1 MADTTKRII
10 YPNDDGGVSIVVPSP
25 NTSLSL
31 AEIEARVVPTGK
43 SRQTVD
49 VSEIPSD
56 RTYRDAW
63 TYVVLVLVQQAQQMY
78 KQ

>member
-1 MADTTKRII
+1 MADITKRII
-10 YPNDDGGVSIVVPSP
+10 YPNDEGGVSIVVPSP

-49 VSEIPSD
+49 VTDIPSD

-63 TYVVLVLVQQAQQMY
+63 TYEES
-78 KQ
+78 

>member
-1 MADTTKRII
+1 MADITKRII
-10 YPNDDGGVSIVVPSP
+10 YPNDEGGVSIVVPSP

-31 AEIEARVVPTGK
+31 AEFEARVVPTGK

-49 VSEIPSD
+49 VTDIPTD

-63 TYVVLVLVQQAQQMY
+63 TYEES
-78 KQ
+78 

>member
-1 MADTTKRII
+1 MADITKRII
-10 YPNDDGGVSIVVPSP
+10 YPNDEGGVSIVVPSP

-43 SRQTVD
+43 PRQTVN
-49 VSEIPSD
+49 VSDIPSD

-63 TYVVLVLVQQAQQMY
+63 TYVES
-78 KQ
+78 

>member
-10 YPNDDGGVSIVVPSP
+10 YPNDEGGVSIVVPSP

-31 AEIEARVVPTGK
+31 AEIEARVVPSGK
-43 SRQTVD
+43 SRQTVNATD
-49 VSEIPSD
+49 IPSD

-63 TYVVLVLVQQAQQMY
+63 TYEES
-78 KQ
+78 

>member
-1 MADTTKRII
+1 MADTTKRTI
-10 YPNDDGGVSIVVPSP
+10 YPNDEGGVSIVVPSP

-63 TYVVLVLVQQAQQMY
+63 TYEES
-78 KQ
+78 

>member
-10 YPNDDGGVSIVVPSP
+10 YPNDEGGVSIVVPSP

-43 SRQTVD
+43 PRQTVN
-49 VSEIPSD
+49 VSDIPSD

-63 TYVVLVLVQQAQQMY
+63 TYEES
-78 KQ
+78 

>member
-1 MADTTKRII
+1 MADITKRII
-10 YPNDDGGVSIVVPSP
+10 YPNDEGGESIVVPSP

-49 VSEIPSD
+49 VTDIPTD

-63 TYVVLVLVQQAQQMY
+63 TYEES
-78 KQ
+78 

>member
-10 YPNDDGGVSIVVPSP
+10 YPNDEGGVSIVVPSP

-49 VSEIPSD
+49 VTDIPTD

-63 TYVVLVLVQQAQQMY
+63 TYEES
-78 KQ
+78 

>member
-1 MADTTKRII
+1 M
-10 YPNDDGGVSIVVPSP
+10 SIVVPSP

-43 SRQTVD
+43 SRQSVD

-63 TYVVLVLVQQAQQMY
+63 TYVES
-78 KQ
+78 

>member
-10 YPNDDGGVSIVVPSP
+10 YPNDEGGVSIVVPSP

-31 AEIEARVVPTGK
+31 AEIEARVVPSGK
-43 SRQTVD
+43 SRQTVNSTD
-49 VSEIPSD
+49 IPSD

-63 TYVVLVLVQQAQQMY
+63 TYEES
-78 KQ
+78 

>member
-10 YPNDDGGVSIVVPSP
+10 YPNDEGGVSIVVPSP

-49 VSEIPSD
+49 VTDIPSD

-63 TYVVLVLVQQAQQMY
+63 TYEES
-78 KQ
+78 

>member
-10 YPNDDGGVSIVVPSP
+10 YPNDEGGVSIVVPSP

-31 AEIEARVVPTGK
+31 AEIEARVVPSGK
-43 SRQTVD
+43 PSQTVNATD
-49 VSEIPSD
+49 IPSD

-63 TYVVLVLVQQAQQMY
+63 TYEES
-78 KQ
+78 

>member
-10 YPNDDGGVSIVVPSP
+10 YPNDDGGVSIVVPST

-63 TYVVLVLVQQAQQMY
+63 TYVES
-78 KQ
+78 

>member
-1 MADTTKRII
+1 MADITKRII
-10 YPNDDGGVSIVVPSP
+10 YPNDEGGVSIVVPSP
-25 NTSLSL
+25 NTTLSL

-49 VSEIPSD
+49 VTDIPSD

-63 TYVVLVLVQQAQQMY
+63 TYEES
-78 KQ
+78 

>member
-1 MADTTKRII
+1 MADITKRII
-10 YPNDDGGVSIVVPSP
+10 YLNDEGGVSIVVPSP
-25 NTSLSL
+25 NTTLSL

-49 VSEIPSD
+49 VTDIPSD

-63 TYVVLVLVQQAQQMY
+63 TYEES
-78 KQ
+78 

>member
-10 YPNDDGGVSIVVPSP
+10 YPNDEGGVSIVVPSP

-43 SRQTVD
+43 PRQTVN
-49 VSEIPSD
+49 VSDIPSD

-63 TYVVLVLVQQAQQMY
+63 TYVEN
-78 KQ
+78 

>member
-1 MADTTKRII
+1 MADFTKRII
-10 YPNDDGGVSIVVPSP
+10 YPNDEGGVSIVVPSP
-25 NTSLSL
+25 NTTLSL

-49 VSEIPSD
+49 VTDIPTD

-63 TYVVLVLVQQAQQMY
+63 TYEES
-78 KQ
+78 

>member
-1 MADTTKRII
+1 MADITKRII
-10 YPNDDGGVSIVVPSP
+10 YPNDEGGVSIVVPSP
-25 NTSLSL
+25 NTTLSL

-49 VSEIPSD
+49 VTDIPTD

-63 TYVVLVLVQQAQQMY
+63 TYEES
-78 KQ
+78 

>member
-1 MADTTKRII
+1 MAVITNRII
-10 YPNDDGGVSIVVPSP
+10 YPYDDGGVSIVVPSP

-49 VSEIPSD
+49 VTDIPTD

-63 TYVVLVLVQQAQQMY
+63 TYEES
-78 KQ
+78 

>member
-10 YPNDDGGVSIVVPSP
+10 YPNDEGGVSIVVPSP

-31 AEIEARVVPTGK
+31 AEIEARVVPSGK
-43 SRQTVD
+43 SRHTVNATD
-49 VSEIPSD
+49 IPSD

-63 TYVVLVLVQQAQQMY
+63 TYEES
-78 KQ
+78 

>member
-1 MADTTKRII
+1 MADITKRII
-10 YPNDDGGVSIVVPSP
+10 YPNDEGGVSIVVPSP

-49 VSEIPSD
+49 VTDIPTD

-63 TYVVLVLVQQAQQMY
+63 TYEES
-78 KQ
+78 

>member
-10 YPNDDGGVSIVVPSP
+10 YPNDEGGVSIVVPSP

-63 TYVVLVLVQQAQQMY
+63 TYEES
-78 KQ
+78 

>member
-10 YPNDDGGVSIVVPSP
+10 YPNDEGGVSIVVPSP

-31 AEIEARVVPTGK
+31 AEIEARVVPSGK
-43 SRQTVD
+43 PRQTVNAND
-49 VSEIPSD
+49 IPSD

-63 TYVVLVLVQQAQQMY
+63 TYVES
-78 KQ
+78 